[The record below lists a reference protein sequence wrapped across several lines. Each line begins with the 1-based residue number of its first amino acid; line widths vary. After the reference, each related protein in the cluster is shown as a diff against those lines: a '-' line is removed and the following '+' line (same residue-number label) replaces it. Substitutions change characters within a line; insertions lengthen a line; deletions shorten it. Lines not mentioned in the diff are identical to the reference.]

1 MFLNDWARAYR
12 QQTLG
17 AEGADATA
25 AAPAAADTTAVSD
38 TLVLGPS
45 RALTDR
51 SCLLLGSAARLARAP
66 DKGVAPAGPAVRLA
80 QGSAGDLA
88 PSPKAG
94 DLAPS
99 PKVLEMVSSSG
110 RKLTIDVRTTA
121 SMATVPSEPTP
132 TEAGEESEAGAAVV
146 DAPIVGGGS
155 SVRSC
160 LALQQVPAAGWLPA
174 LRQVKK
180 VGTCESGRLP

>member
-1 MFLNDWARAYR
+1 M
-12 QQTLG
+12 
-17 AEGADATA
+17 DAA
-25 AAPAAADTTAVSD
+25 NAADIPM
-38 TLVLGPS
+38 LGPS
-45 RALTDR
+45 RVLTDR
-51 SCLLLGSAARLARAP
+51 SCLLIGSAARLAQAP
-66 DKGVAPAGPAVRLA
+66 EKGVAHEGSAGGLA
-80 QGSAGDLA
+80 QGSAG
-88 PSPKAG
+88 G
-94 DLAPS
+94 LAPS

-110 RKLTIDVRTTA
+110 RRLTIDIRTTA
-121 SMATVPSEPTP
+121 SAATVPSEPTP